1 MKGRGEHETKLIPAD
16 GEHGSAGICYGASL
30 MGASALFFF
39 ALACRRCDMTHNDGD
54 AAHSIM
60 ETTDGS

>member
-30 MGASALFFF
+30 MGASALFF
-39 ALACRRCDMTHNDGD
+39 LRLPVGGV
-54 AAHSIM
+54 I
-60 ETTDGS
+60 